1 MTPPA
6 SLDRYRQWAS
16 EPLTVAPRYSIVI
29 PAYNESERVLPTIG
43 AIATFMCTLTEPWE
57 LLVADD
63 GSTDNTVELLQE
75 LNLANMHVLVAEA
88 NGGKGSAV
96 RRGVLRASGDVILF
110 ADADQSTPIEQFPK
124 LLSELDAGA
133 DVVIGSR
140 SAGGAT
146 VVNKS
151 FARKVFSKGLNVLA
165 RFGLGVPFADTQCG
179 FKMFTRYA
187 AHRLFQHQVIDEFSF
202 DLEILF
208 LAGRYNLTVK
218 EVPVEW
224 IDAPGSTV
232 DAAKV
237 AVEFLRD
244 MSALRWNDLRGRYRH
259 PNHALPEPAAST
271 RSHSQTTVG
280 AAPAME
286 LTRP

>member
-1 MTPPA
+1 MTA
-6 SLDRYRQWAS
+6 VSSLDSYRQWAS
-16 EPLTVAPRYSIVI
+16 QPLATPPRFSIVI

-43 AIATFMCTLTEPWE
+43 AIATFMCSLGEPWE

-63 GSTDNTVELLQE
+63 GSTDNTVELLE
-75 LNLANMHVLVAEA
+75 GLNLANMQVLVAKA

-96 RRGVLRASGDVILF
+96 RRGVLRSSGEVILF
-110 ADADQSTPIEQFPK
+110 ADADQSTPIEQFST
-124 LLSELDAGA
+124 LLAELEAGA

-146 VVNKS
+146 VTNKS
-151 FARKVFSKGLNVLA
+151 MARKIFSKGLNVLA
-165 RFGLGVPFADTQCG
+165 RVVLGVPFADTQCG
-179 FKMFTRYA
+179 FKMFTRA
-187 AHRLFQHQVIDEFSF
+187 AGHHLFRHQLIDEFSF

-208 LAGRYNLTVK
+208 LAGRHNLTVA

-232 DAAKV
+232 DAVRV

-244 MSALRWNDLRGRYRH
+244 MSALRWNDLRGRYRQ
-259 PNHALPEPAAST
+259 PNHQLPQRPIL
-271 RSHSQTTVG
+271 
-280 AAPAME
+280 E
-286 LTRP
+286 LT

>member
-1 MTPPA
+1 MTAPS
-6 SLDRYRQWAS
+6 SLDGYRHWAQHQ
-16 EPLTVAPRYSIVI
+16 LTESPRYSIVI
-29 PAYNESERVLPTIG
+29 PAYNESERILPTIG
-43 AIATFMCTLTEPWE
+43 AIATFMCSLGHPWE

-63 GSTDNTVELLQE
+63 GSTDDTVKLLTG
-75 LNLANMHVLVAEA
+75 LNLANMHVLVAEQ

-96 RRGVLRASGDVILF
+96 RRGVLRASGDIILF

-124 LLSELDAGA
+124 LLRELEAGA

-146 VVNKS
+146 VANKS
-151 FARKVFSKGLNVLA
+151 VARKVFSKGLNVLA
-165 RFGLGVPFADTQCG
+165 RVGLGVPFADTQCG
-179 FKMFTRYA
+179 FKMFTRKA
-187 AHRLFQHQVIDEFSF
+187 AHHLFQHQLIDEFSF

-208 LAGRYNLTVK
+208 LAGRNNMSVV

-244 MSALRWNDLRGRYRH
+244 MSVLRWNDLRGRYRQ
-259 PNHALPEPAAST
+259 PNHWLPEPLSRVAS
-271 RSHSQTTVG
+271 HQ
-280 AAPAME
+280 PALEMS
-286 LTRP
+286 